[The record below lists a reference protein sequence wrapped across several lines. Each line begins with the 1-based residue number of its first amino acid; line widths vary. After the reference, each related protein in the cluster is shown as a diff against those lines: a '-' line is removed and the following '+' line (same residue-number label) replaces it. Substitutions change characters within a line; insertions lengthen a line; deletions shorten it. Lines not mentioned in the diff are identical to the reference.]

1 MKKVTVAL
9 DRNKNAS
16 ESEVGYKKVRKYL
29 IPNDWDLIKLG
40 DMSTKVGSGKTP
52 RGGEAVYQ
60 NSGIPFIRSQN
71 VLNNRLEL
79 NGISYISD
87 SIHNEMKS
95 TKVIPNDVL
104 LNITGASIG
113 RCCIVP
119 DSFNEGNL
127 NQHVCI
133 IRTKDTLDRNY
144 LVNILLSPIGQN
156 QIMNNQAGGNREG
169 LNFEQIRKFD
179 IPLPPL
185 KEQQKIASIL
195 STWDK
200 AIELK
205 EKLIEQKK
213 ELKKGLMQKLLT
225 GEVRMPGF
233 EDEWK
238 KVRIK
243 DFCRTYSGGTPNR
256 SIREYYEE
264 GAIPWIKSGELNAR
278 KVTKVEEYITELGL
292 KKSSAKLVSPNTL
305 LLALY
310 GATAGVIAKCEITAT
325 INQAILAIVPNE
337 RCNNNFLFY
346 YLEYAMSE
354 IINTYTQGGQPNLNA
369 EIVKNLLVELPSTEE
384 QNIISLI
391 FMVCDEEIELYTKE
405 LEQLKY
411 QKQSLMQ
418 QLLTGKV
425 RVKV

>member
-1 MKKVTVAL
+1 MAVDKIPT
-9 DRNKNAS
+9 
-16 ESEVGYKKVRKYL
+16 GYKETILGILPVDWSVVRLKDKFDRITTKNKKNVTNVLTISAQHGLINQEMYFNKSVASKDLSNYILLEKGDFAYNKSYSNGYPYGAIKKLSKYDEGVVSSL
-29 IPNDWDLIKLG
+29 YICFKPTSNN
-40 DMSTKVGSGKTP
+40 KTP
-52 RGGEAVYQ
+52 EFYEHYFEAGMFNHEIHAIAQEGARNHGLLNVSIGDFF
-60 NSGIPFIRSQN
+60 NSYIIDADEK
-71 VLNNRLEL
+71 EL
-79 NGISYISD
+79 N
-87 SIHNEMKS
+87 
-95 TKVIPNDVL
+95 
-104 LNITGASIG
+104 
-113 RCCIVP
+113 
-119 DSFNEGNL
+119 
-127 NQHVCI
+127 
-133 IRTKDTLDRNY
+133 
-144 LVNILLSPIGQN
+144 
-156 QIMNNQAGGNREG
+156 
-169 LNFEQIRKFD
+169 
-179 IPLPPL
+179 
-185 KEQQKIASIL
+185 KIASIL